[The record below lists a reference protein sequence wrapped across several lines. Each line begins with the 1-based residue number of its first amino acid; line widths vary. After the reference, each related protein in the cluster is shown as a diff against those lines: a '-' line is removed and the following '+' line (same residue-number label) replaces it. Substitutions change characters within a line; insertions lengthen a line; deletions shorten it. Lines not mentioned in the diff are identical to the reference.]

1 MTAGHTQTDVLSRV
15 RREQRMRGKT
25 SALSG
30 FRIVL
35 GATAITVAIL
45 FAAFGAIGLLLKARA
60 PQEPIASRFDPVPP
74 VLQQTE
80 ASAEVPVDRAA
91 TSTHE
96 KTPEP
101 EEVENKDGIEKKTV
115 KTLRV
120 VAPPAP
126 PAEQNNVVAQD
137 KKSATE
143 PEVTGT
149 VPQQRVEPQPQVRK
163 HHPVRRPPPESQN
176 DNPLFELFGIK
187 KYR

>member
-25 SALSG
+25 STLSG

-35 GATAITVAIL
+35 GATAITVAML
-45 FAAFGAIGLLLKARA
+45 LAAFGAIGLLLKARA
-60 PQEPIASRFDPVPP
+60 PQQPIASRFDPMPP
-74 VLQQTE
+74 VLQQSETPAE
-80 ASAEVPVDRAA
+80 APINRAA

-96 KTPEP
+96 KTPEL
-101 EEVENKDGIEKKTV
+101 EEVENKDGIEKKSV
-115 KTLRV
+115 KALRV

-163 HHPVRRPPPESQN
+163 QNPVRRPPPESQS